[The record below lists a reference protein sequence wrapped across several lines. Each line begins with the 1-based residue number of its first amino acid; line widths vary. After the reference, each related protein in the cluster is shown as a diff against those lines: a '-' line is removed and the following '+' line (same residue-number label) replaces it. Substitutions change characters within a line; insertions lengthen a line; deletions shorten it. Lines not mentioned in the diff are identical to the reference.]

1 MSSSSKIG
9 QLKVRESKAKTVNGD
24 IKIYYYARGRVTYN
38 NEKQKIYQI
47 LKGINNRP
55 QAEIE
60 AQNIEIEWLR
70 KLKDRYLKKNPEFMT
85 FAKMTDELLDDHLS
99 SPNRHSTYHKNKE
112 ILGNKLL
119 VEIKQKD
126 IYEVAFKR
134 YPHLLKYKGIKL
146 SRIHNLKER
155 QQVSSWN
162 NTANC
167 NVIIPIGNILHYA
180 HQQGCCPY
188 IKVKYFQIL
197 NRKNMY
203 RPKYSVEEIKRCI
216 KHNDFEIVLLFVF
229 LLFTG
234 MRVSEALRI
243 NWEDLDNEDRKVM
256 DLDNHILRI
265 IPSKNGTWIK
275 KPIHPILLE
284 WLHKVENKTGFLF
297 EWRNQQDGKNTPEGL
312 IPRWNKMQEFA
323 GIASDNKRKKRHALR
338 HTITS
343 MLSDNGASTGEL
355 MDFNGWNDERS
366 ALGYQET
373 GLERKKTLINS
384 IL

>member
-1 MSSSSKIG
+1 
-9 QLKVRESKAKTVNGD
+9 
-24 IKIYYYARGRVTYN
+24 
-38 NEKQKIYQI
+38 
-47 LKGINNRP
+47 
-55 QAEIE
+55 
-60 AQNIEIEWLR
+60 
-70 KLKDRYLKKNPEFMT
+70 
-85 FAKMTDELLDDHLS
+85 
-99 SPNRHSTYHKNKE
+99 
-112 ILGNKLL
+112 
-119 VEIKQKD
+119 
-126 IYEVAFKR
+126 
-134 YPHLLKYKGIKL
+134 
-146 SRIHNLKER
+146 
-155 QQVSSWN
+155 
-162 NTANC
+162 
-167 NVIIPIGNILHYA
+167 
-180 HQQGCCPY
+180 
-188 IKVKYFQIL
+188 
-197 NRKNMY
+197 MY

-216 KHNDFEIVLLFVF
+216 KHDDFEIVLLFVF

-284 WLHKVENKTGFLF
+284 WLHKVENKTGYLF
-297 EWRNQQDGKNTPEGL
+297 EWRNQQDGKNTPQGL

>member
-1 MSSSSKIG
+1 MVI
-9 QLKVRESKAKTVNGD
+9 V
-24 IKIYYYARGRVTYN
+24 KIYYYARGRVTYN

-60 AQNIEIEWLR
+60 VQNIEIEWLR

-146 SRIHNLKER
+146 SRIHDLKER

-203 RPKYSVEEIKRCI
+203 RPKYSV
-216 KHNDFEIVLLFVF
+216 
-229 LLFTG
+229 
-234 MRVSEALRI
+234 
-243 NWEDLDNEDRKVM
+243 
-256 DLDNHILRI
+256 
-265 IPSKNGTWIK
+265 
-275 KPIHPILLE
+275 
-284 WLHKVENKTGFLF
+284 
-297 EWRNQQDGKNTPEGL
+297 
-312 IPRWNKMQEFA
+312 
-323 GIASDNKRKKRHALR
+323 
-338 HTITS
+338 
-343 MLSDNGASTGEL
+343 
-355 MDFNGWNDERS
+355 
-366 ALGYQET
+366 
-373 GLERKKTLINS
+373 
-384 IL
+384 